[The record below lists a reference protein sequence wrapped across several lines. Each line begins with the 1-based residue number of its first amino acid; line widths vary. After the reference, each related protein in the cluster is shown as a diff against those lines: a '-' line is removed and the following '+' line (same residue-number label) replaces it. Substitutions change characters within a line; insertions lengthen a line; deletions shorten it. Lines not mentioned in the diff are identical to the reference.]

1 MDAIKGIVT
10 KVASRKLAMTKRYR
24 HADKERYDA
33 AIGALDVEPVALF
46 VCHVVIS

>member
-24 HADKERYDA
+24 HANEERYRK
-33 AIGALDVEPVALF
+33 AIGVLDVVPVALF
-46 VCHVVIS
+46 VSHVVIS